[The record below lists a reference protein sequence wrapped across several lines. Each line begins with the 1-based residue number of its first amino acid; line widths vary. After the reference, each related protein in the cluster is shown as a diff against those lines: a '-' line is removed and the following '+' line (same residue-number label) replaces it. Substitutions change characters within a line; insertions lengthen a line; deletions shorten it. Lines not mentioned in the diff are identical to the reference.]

1 MFFRNTFGVN
11 HFPRS
16 FHYNLFVILRKKK
29 KSIINNRC
37 TESVKRVKV
46 HLATTL
52 RNEKGL
58 IIFTSRIIKSNYTTN
73 YPVYDI
79 IF

>member
-16 FHYNLFVILRKKK
+16 FHLISLSFSEKK

-73 YPVYDI
+73 YPVYDL